1 MSGSILQG
9 KHALVFGAGG
19 SVGAATA
26 KEFAAEGAEVFLA
39 GRTKNVQSV
48 ADQIMAVGGKAHA
61 AVVDALDEAAVTAYV
76 DGIAN
81 ETGRIDIVFNAVGT
95 RPSNYGNGKNVLDLP
110 ADEFIVGVN
119 TMLKSQY
126 ITARAAARHMV
137 NRKRAQSCS

>member
-1 MSGSILQG
+1 MSGPILQG

-26 KEFAAEGAEVFLA
+26 KEFAAEGAEVFLS

-95 RPSNYGNGKNVLDLP
+95 RPSN
-110 ADEFIVGVN
+110 
-119 TMLKSQY
+119 
-126 ITARAAARHMV
+126 
-137 NRKRAQSCS
+137 